1 MMMKEKVI
9 FNDEF
14 DWESEAEDGDMDLR
28 GSEEDNK
35 YGKKE
40 VE

>member
-1 MMMKEKVI
+1 MEKRPI

-14 DWESEAEDGDMDLR
+14 DWRSEAEDGDMDLR

-35 YGKKE
+35 YGKRE